1 MSKPADL
8 DISPDVLYGI
18 AQLAIEQLDGIR
30 PIQPSVR
37 VGEILTRRR
46 AKGIAIERD
55 GAEVTVALTVAVDYG
70 VEIPKVAKAAQRA
83 VREGVASMT
92 GLLVKSV
99 DVNVEAVELR
109 EAEQGG

>member
-46 AKGIAIERD
+46 AKGIAIERV
-55 GAEVTVALTVAVDYG
+55 GAEVSVALLRRRQTSKPSKSGSITSSTINAG
-70 VEIPKVAKAAQRA
+70 WWFFAFSTACAPLS
-83 VREGVASMT
+83 ASA
-92 GLLVKSV
+92 
-99 DVNVEAVELR
+99 NAR
-109 EAEQGG
+109 